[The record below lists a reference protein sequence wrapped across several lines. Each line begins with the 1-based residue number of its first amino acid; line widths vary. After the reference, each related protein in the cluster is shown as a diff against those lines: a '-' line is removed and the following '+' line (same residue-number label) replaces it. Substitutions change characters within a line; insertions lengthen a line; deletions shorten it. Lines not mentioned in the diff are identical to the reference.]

1 MGINWARVFLGGVVA
16 GAILVGCSAL
26 IGFAVDANLAP
37 WMEQVV
43 QTPSLFAGGL
53 TPVGVALDL
62 VLGIWA
68 VWLYASMRPRYSQGP
83 GTAVCAGLATWF
95 LIALVASSLSFFDG
109 DPIRP
114 GLIGLGFYLLAVLVA
129 TLVGAALYTE
139 DDEEELA
146 PIMKKSPIPTKRSVQ
161 AKAAAAKV
169 TVAAT
174 PAPDQASPAEASPA
188 AAPPAAAPPAARP
201 KAPGPAAPTATPLP
215 SAPPPPERT
224 AAPEGASIEEKRQE
238 LQESMVALELNDEVA
253 VREVLRAFGGE
264 GSLTQNEIVD
274 HLTSVGWNFG
284 GVHPRVAV
292 TKALD
297 NLVAQGGATLVDGR
311 YSFSR

>member
-1 MGINWARVFLGGVVA
+1 MGINWTRVLLGGVVA

-53 TPVGVALDL
+53 TPVGMALDL
-62 VLGIWA
+62 ILGIWA
-68 VWLYASMRPRYSQGP
+68 IWLYASMRPRYSQGP
-83 GTAVCAGLATWF
+83 GTAICAGLATWF

-139 DDEEELA
+139 DEEGELA

-169 TVAAT
+169 PVAAT
-174 PAPDQASPAEASPA
+174 PAPDQASPAKASP
-188 AAPPAAAPPAARP
+188 PAAPPAARP
-201 KAPGPAAPTATPLP
+201 KAPEPAAPTAAPLP
-215 SAPPPPERT
+215 SAPPPPQRT
-224 AAPEGASIEEKRQE
+224 AAPGGASIEEKRQE

-264 GSLTQNEIVD
+264 GSLTQNEIID

-292 TKALD
+292 IKALD